1 MTRMMKH
8 FRYVLAAAALVLL
21 LADVRSAYACPS

>member
-1 MTRMMKH
+1 MSTMMRH
-8 FRYVLAAAALVLL
+8 FRYVLAAAALGFV